1 MIEYTLLS
9 RQDRTMHFRVF
20 RRPTVLKT
28 TTLRRGLPPE
38 RVVDLKCIRTKQLLS
53 KRRHGQFLTRALNGN
68 KRLGGPRLPD
78 HGAINVDATDP
89 TRDHTGVNSPKT
101 HQ

>member
-1 MIEYTLLS
+1 MIEYALLS
-9 RQDRTMHFRVF
+9 RQDSTMHFRVF

-28 TTLRRGLPPE
+28 TTLRRSLPPE
-38 RVVDLKCIRTKQLLS
+38 RVVDLKCIRSKQLLS
-53 KRRHGQFLTRALNGN
+53 KRRHGQLLTRTLYGN
-68 KRLGGPRLPD
+68 KRLGRPWLPD

-89 TRDHTGVNSPKT
+89 TRDYTRVNSPKT